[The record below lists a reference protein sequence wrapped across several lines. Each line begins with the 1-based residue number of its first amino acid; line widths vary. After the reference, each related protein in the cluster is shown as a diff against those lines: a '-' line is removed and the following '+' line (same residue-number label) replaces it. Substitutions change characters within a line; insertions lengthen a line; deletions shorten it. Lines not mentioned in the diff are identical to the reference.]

1 MFAESGNIY
10 FYQIRRHL
18 FPTSHIEKMVTFY
31 NISLSVNKNLFTLQ
45 YSIYVQYG
53 VKEFYENKISFV
65 SMFLWTY
72 SRSEIFN
79 FLKVESGCTTLVLAD
94 KRQKRNN
101 EFAFWPL
108 YTVQYSMFVKKK
120 L

>member
-1 MFAESGNIY
+1 M
-10 FYQIRRHL
+10 
-18 FPTSHIEKMVTFY
+18 
-31 NISLSVNKNLFTLQ
+31 
-45 YSIYVQYG
+45 SIQ
-53 VKEFYENKISFV
+53 
-65 SMFLWTY
+65 Y

-79 FLKVESGCTTLVLAD
+79 FVKVESGCTTLVLAD

-108 YTVQYSMFVKKK
+108 YTVQYVCKKENVVCNFQNVFTT